1 MDKRIYYLYVVCG
14 ASLWGLISLFTY
26 SLADCGISP
35 GNIVVI
41 RSFGASALLF
51 AIFFIKD
58 RTLIKINIRDI
69 KYFIG
74 TGIISFVLFNYCL
87 FTSMKTCSAAISVV
101 LLYTAPIFVMLMS
114 AILFKEKMT
123 AQKICALILAVAGC
137 VLVTGITGSI
147 NGTPFGLICGLGSGF
162 FYALYSI
169 FGRYALEKYRPVT
182 VTLYTFL
189 FAAIGSVPL
198 IRFNELCAGL
208 SQPKGIINTV
218 LIVCISTV
226 SPFLLYTKGLSG
238 IESGTASILAT
249 AEPAVGVMVSVFI
262 LRQPLTV
269 SGIIGI
275 LLILLGVI
283 AININIGRKENEL
296 QRKA

>member
-1 MDKRIYYLYVVCG
+1 MNKRIYYLYVICG
-14 ASLWGLISLFTY
+14 ASLWGLISIFSY
-26 SLADCGISP
+26 SLSDCGISP

-51 AIFFIKD
+51 AIFSLKD
-58 RTLIKINIRDI
+58 ISLLRIALRDI

-74 TGIISFVLFNYCL
+74 TGIISFVLFNWCV

-114 AILFKEKMT
+114 ALLFKEKMT
-123 AQKICALILAVAGC
+123 AQKICALIMAVAGC
-137 VLVTGITGSI
+137 VLVTGITGRI
-147 NGTPFGLICGLGSGF
+147 NGTPFGLLCGLGSGF

-169 FGRYALEKYRPVT
+169 FGRYALKKYRSVT

-189 FAAIGSVPL
+189 FAAIGSLPL
-198 IRFNELCAGL
+198 IRLNELFTGL
-208 SQPKGIINTV
+208 SQSKGILNAL
-218 LIVCISTV
+218 LIVVISTV

-249 AEPAVGVMVSVFI
+249 AEPAVGVLVSVFI
-262 LRQPLTV
+262 LRQPLTL
-269 SGIIGI
+269 SGVTGI

-283 AININIGRKENEL
+283 AININFGRKENEL
-296 QRKA
+296 QRKS

>member
-1 MDKRIYYLYVVCG
+1 MDKRIYYFYVICG
-14 ASLWGLISLFTY
+14 ASLWGLISLFSY
-26 SLADCGISP
+26 SLSDCGISS

-51 AIFFIKD
+51 IIFALKD
-58 RTLIKINIRDI
+58 RSLLKIELKDI

-74 TGIISFVLFNYCL
+74 TGIISFVLFNHCL
-87 FTSMKTCSAAISVV
+87 FTSMETCSAAISVV

-114 AILFKEKMT
+114 ALLFKEKMT
-123 AQKICALILAVAGC
+123 ARKICALILAVAGC
-137 VLVTGITGSI
+137 ALVTGITGSI
-147 NGTPFGLICGLGSGF
+147 NGTPFGLLCGLGSGF

-189 FAAIGSVPL
+189 FAAIGSLPL
-198 IRFNELCAGL
+198 MRFSELCAGL
-208 SQPKGIINTV
+208 SQPRGIINAL
-218 LIVCISTV
+218 LIVTVSTV

-262 LRQPLTV
+262 LHQPLTI

-275 LLILLGVI
+275 LLILMGVL
-283 AININIGRKENEL
+283 AININFGRKENEL